1 MNASAASRYPQ
12 RHVHLD
18 FHTSPHIPDVGAE
31 FDARAF
37 ARTMKAAHVDA
48 VNVFAKCHHGMCYW
62 PAKTGTPHPALRGR
76 DLLGEQIEALHREGI
91 RCPVYFTVGW
101 DEESARLHPAWRQ
114 IRADGTNARAGTHPG
129 AWWFMNFIHPEYQD
143 FMEAQVREIVSRH
156 KVDGFWYDIVFFD
169 GEACWSEAS
178 VKFREARG
186 LTGRDDATRA
196 RFQTA
201 AKEAF
206 ARRFSALVRDAH
218 PAATVFFNGTTETY
232 TDSTLGCRAVAVHET
247 HLEIESLPSGFWG
260 YHHFPRM
267 ARAFAGWGKPWVGMT
282 GRFQRSWG
290 DFGGIKPQAALE
302 YECFR
307 TQALGGAN
315 SVGDQLPP
323 RGTLEPAAYRLIGA
337 VYGQCEAAEPFYA
350 GSVAIPAVAVVN
362 PNSTAGASGSSPDLA
377 LEGAV
382 SICEE
387 GHRDCAVVDD
397 ADDLRAFGLV
407 ILPDG
412 VRPTPKL
419 AAALAAHAA
428 RGEKLLVSHR
438 SGFDAA
444 GSWAL
449 PFLGLSFEGEA
460 PAWPTYW
467 RARPGFS
474 PDHAGSDRV
483 CYSRGMNVV
492 LDRVRGVSPSG
503 ETPGTL
509 SILVDRVQPY
519 FHRTE
524 DRFSSHAQTPPVAS
538 PCDHPAVVAGPA
550 LSGVEGFV
558 YLADPVFTEYR
569 QTGNL
574 AARDFVRLAM
584 DRLVGPPPFGQGLP
598 TTVGVYPRRRGE
610 DLLLTLLH
618 YVPVRK
624 AIEIDVVEERMG
636 FAGLSLRLPPAASSV
651 RVFGTNEALARSAD
665 GGWVLPAAFGRLLLT
680 VSGFFA

>member
-1 MNASAASRYPQ
+1 MSAAGGFPQ

-31 FDARAF
+31 FDARGF
-37 ARTMKAAHVDA
+37 ARTMKDARVDA
-48 VNVFAKCHHGMCYW
+48 VNIFAKCHHGMCYW
-62 PAKTGTPHPALRGR
+62 PAKTGTPHPALHGR
-76 DLLGEQIEALHREGI
+76 DLLGEQVEALHREGI
-91 RCPVYFTVGW
+91 RCPIYFTVGW
-101 DEESARLHPAWRQ
+101 EEDAAHAHPAWRQ
-114 IRADGTNARAGTHPG
+114 ARADGSNPRAGTHPG
-129 AWWFMNFIHPEYQD
+129 AWWFMNFLHPAYLD
-143 FMEAQVREIVSRH
+143 YMEAQVREITARYA
-156 KVDGFWYDIVFFD
+156 VDGFWYDIVFFD
-169 GEACWSEAS
+169 GAACWSEETM
-178 VKFREARG
+178 KFREARG
-186 LTGRDDATRA
+186 LMGTDDATRA

-206 ARRFSALVRDAH
+206 AARFSRLVRDAH

-232 TDSTLGCRAVAVHET
+232 TDSDLGCRAVVPHET

-260 YHHFPRM
+260 YHHFPRL

-282 GRFQRSWG
+282 GRFQRAWG

-337 VYGQCEAAEPFYA
+337 VYEQCETAEPFYA
-350 GSVAIPAVAVVN
+350 GSVAIPELAIVN
-362 PNSTAGASGSSPDLA
+362 PNATAGTSGSSPDLA

-397 ADDLRAFGLV
+397 ADDLAGYGLV

-419 AAALAAHAA
+419 AAKLAAYVAA
-428 RGEKLLVSHR
+428 GGRLVVSHR

-444 GSWAL
+444 GAWAL
-449 PFLGLSFEGEA
+449 PFLPLAFSGETDR
-460 PAWPTYW
+460 WPNYW

-474 PDHAGSDRV
+474 PAHAGSDRV
-483 CYSRGMNVV
+483 CYSRGMNVK
-492 LDRVRGVSPSG
+492 
-503 ETPGTL
+503 PGPGL
-509 SILVDRVQPY
+509 EVLVDRVQPY
-519 FHRTE
+519 FQRTE
-524 DRFSSHAQTPPVAS
+524 EHFSSHAQTPPES
-538 PCDHPAVVAGPA
+538 QPAKNPAIVAGKE
-550 LSGVEGFV
+550 VV

-584 DRLVGPPPFGQGLP
+584 DRLAGPAPFGAGLP
-598 TTVGVYPRRRGE
+598 TTVGVYPRRRGH

-624 AIEIDVVEERMG
+624 AIEIDVIEERMG
-636 FAGLSLRLPPAASSV
+636 FTGLSLRLPPAVASV
-651 RVFGTNEALARSAD
+651 RVFGSGESLPRNPD
-665 GGWVLPAAFGRLLLT
+665 GSFALPASSGRLLLE
-680 VSGFFA
+680 VPGFFR

>member
-1 MNASAASRYPQ
+1 
-12 RHVHLD
+12 
-18 FHTSPHIPDVGAE
+18 
-31 FDARAF
+31 
-37 ARTMKAAHVDA
+37 
-48 VNVFAKCHHGMCYW
+48 VNIFAKCHHGMCYW

-91 RCPVYFTVGW
+91 RCPIYFTVAW
-101 DEESARLHPAWRQ
+101 EEDAAHAHPEWRQ
-114 IRADGTNARAGTHPG
+114 VRADGSHPRAGSHPG
-129 AWWFMNFIHPEYQD
+129 AWWFMNFLHPAYLEY
-143 FMEAQVREIVSRH
+143 METQVREITARH
-156 KVDGFWYDIVFFD
+156 IVDGFWYDIVFFD
-169 GEACWSEAS
+169 GAACWSEAS
-178 VKFREARG
+178 MKFREARG

-206 ARRFSALVRDAH
+206 AARFSRLVRDMH
-218 PAATVFFNGTTETY
+218 PDATVFFNGTTETY
-232 TDSTLGCRAVAVHET
+232 TDSTLGCRAVVPHET

-260 YHHFPRM
+260 YHHFPRL

-282 GRFQRSWG
+282 GRFQRAWG

-337 VYGQCEAAEPFYA
+337 VYEQCLAAEPFYS
-350 GSVAIPAVAVVN
+350 GSVACPELAIVN
-362 PNSTAGASGSSPDLA
+362 PNATAGLSGSSPDMA

-387 GHRDCAVVDD
+387 AHRDCAVVDD
-397 ADDLRAFGLV
+397 ADALDRFGLV

-428 RGEKLLVSHR
+428 LGGRILASHR

-444 GSWAL
+444 GTWAL
-449 PFLGLSFEGEA
+449 PCLPLAFDGETDR
-460 PAWPTYW
+460 WPNYW
-467 RARPGFS
+467 RARPEFS
-474 PDHAGSDRV
+474 PAHAGSDRV
-483 CYSRGMNVV
+483 CYSRGINV
-492 LDRVRGVSPSG
+492 
-503 ETPGTL
+503 TPGPGQE
-509 SILVDRVQPY
+509 ILVDRVLPY
-519 FHRTE
+519 FQRTE
-524 DRFSSHAQTPPVAS
+524 ERFSSHAQTPPVAT
-538 PCDHPAVVAGPA
+538 PATNPAIVAGGA
-550 LSGVEGFV
+550 LSESSSRRVAGEGFI
-558 YLADPVFTEYR
+558 YFADPVFTEYR

-584 DRLVGPPPFGQGLP
+584 ERLAGPAPFGAGLP
-598 TTVGVYPRRRGE
+598 TTVGVYPRRRGH

-624 AIEIDVVEERMG
+624 AIEIDVIEERMG
-636 FAGLSLRLPPAASSV
+636 FTGLALRLPPAAASV
-651 RVFGTNEALARSAD
+651 RVFGTGESLARNPD
-665 GGWVLPAAFGRLLLT
+665 GSFALPASSGRLLLEIP
-680 VSGFFA
+680 GFFGR